1 MTTIEELTPPDFE
14 VVAGWLSRPE
24 INRWLTA
31 EWRGKP
37 ANPVLIGV
45 MLRNKRN
52 RVFLVRWNGQ
62 PAGLVA
68 LADIDAADATAMVW
82 YLLGD
87 SALSGRGI
95 ISTAVKLM
103 AQKCFPE
110 LKLESL
116 YAWAMEDNAASVKVL
131 RKAGFRE
138 AGRLRR
144 AANSN
149 GQTVDRIYFD
159 LLAAECPAA

>member
-1 MTTIEELTPPDFE
+1 MTTIEDLTPPDFE
-14 VVAGWLSRPE
+14 VVAAWLARPD

-31 EWRGKP
+31 EWRGKS
-37 ANPVLIGV
+37 ANPVLVSV
-45 MLRNKRN
+45 MLRNRKN

-62 PAGLVA
+62 PAGVVA
-68 LADIDAADATAMVW
+68 LADIDTADGTAMVW

-87 SALSGRGI
+87 SSLSGRGI
-95 ISTAVKLM
+95 ISTAVKLI
-103 AQKCFPE
+103 AQKSFPE

-116 YAWAMEDNAASVKVL
+116 YAWAMEDNGPSIKVL
-131 RKAGFRE
+131 QKAGFRE

-149 GQTVDRIYFD
+149 GQPVDRIYFD
-159 LLAAECPAA
+159 LLASECPVA